1 MSSHRPD
8 VSRLFQLFGLDPS
21 EYTHFDDKRLCAVV
35 AGASAASPVAVA
47 TGGRVAADP
56 VARSAQ
62 LRAQFLQ
69 SPSN

>member
-21 EYTHFDDKRLCAVV
+21 EYAHFEDKRLCTVV
-35 AGASAASPVAVA
+35 ATGSAVPAVAGA
-47 TGGRVAADP
+47 TGGRIASDP

-69 SPSN
+69 SSSN